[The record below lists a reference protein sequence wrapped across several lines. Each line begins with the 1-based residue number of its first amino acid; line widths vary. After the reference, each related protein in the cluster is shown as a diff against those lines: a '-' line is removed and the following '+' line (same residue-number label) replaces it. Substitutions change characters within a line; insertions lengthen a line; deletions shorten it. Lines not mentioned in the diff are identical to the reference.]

1 MESNVL
7 LVLNV
12 IILVLFMVFFLF
24 MIEGNFFENVWFG
37 GECIKF

>member
-1 MESNVL
+1 MFFW
-7 LVLNV
+7 VLNV

-24 MIEGNFFENVWFG
+24 MIEGNFFENVWFD